1 MRSVPDDRTAKAT
14 IRDEALRLFAAHG
27 PDAVSVRQIA
37 GAAGVSPALVVHHF
51 GTKDGLLAAVDQHV
65 IGLFDTLLGEM
76 TGEHAPS
83 LTDPQ
88 AAGSLAEAVARQLP
102 PDSPVPAYLRRLLLS
117 GGDTGRALFRRL
129 YEVGRAALD
138 AMAAAGMATPGLDP
152 DVRAAFLTA
161 NDLAVFL
168 LHDHLADII
177 GVDPLSTEGMARWAR
192 EVLTVYAAGL
202 LTPPTEGSAP

>member
-1 MRSVPDDRTAKAT
+1 
-14 IRDEALRLFAAHG
+14 
-27 PDAVSVRQIA
+27 
-37 GAAGVSPALVVHHF
+37 VSPALVVHHF